1 MNLFGELKELLVG
14 EVAIKAANIIGEK
27 EDKVKTAIEGLIPT
41 VVGGLMKRATNETGA
56 TTLMNMVKK
65 GKHDE
70 TIIEQLDSLLKNKE
84 SFVSFTEKGNNIVSM
99 LLPDKKSSIATM
111 ISQFAGVRNSSATS
125 LLAMVTP
132 LVMNK
137 LGKLVHHQGLDK
149 VGLAN
154 TLLEQKSYLLDETP
168 EALQP
173 KMIDV
178 LGLNTFMSEEIKP
191 IQYAT
196 GSPIKS
202 ASITI
207 NKPVNNKSTELR
219 EVSYS
224 DKDYNEDGDMK
235 LPKWLLPA
243 VLITVVLAGVG
254 YFAATYNWSR
264 FNSNSNTT
272 LEPDTS
278 KMEQVTNAQID
289 TTNLPKDT
297 VAVAKVDSAISVNV
311 PASKTMGIS
320 LPNGQKLDLP
330 EGTFNYKFAKYLTD
344 SSAKV
349 NQTFTFDNLNFES
362 NSPVLLAGSEKTVQ
376 DLAKI
381 MTAYSRVQVKLT
393 GYTDNKGDSLQN
405 RRLSAKRALT
415 VRNLLIANG
424 ISDIRIDF
432 AGRGSLNP
440 VASNAT
446 EAGKSQNRRIEV
458 KVVRK

>member
-14 EVAIKAANIIGEK
+14 EVAIKAATIIGEK

-56 TTLMNMVKK
+56 TTIMNMVKK
-65 GKHDE
+65 GNHDGK
-70 TIIEQLDSLLKNKE
+70 IIEQLDGLLQNKDNFKN
-84 SFVSFTEKGNNIVSM
+84 FTEKGNNVVSM

-125 LLAMVTP
+125 LLAMVAP
-132 LVMNK
+132 LVMDK
-137 LGKLVHHQGLDK
+137 LGKLVHTQGLDK
-149 VGLAN
+149 IGLAN

-168 EALQP
+168 EDLQP

-178 LGLNTFMSEEIKP
+178 LGLSTFMSEEIKP
-191 IQYAT
+191 IQYAPA
-196 GSPIKS
+196 SPIKS
-202 ASITI
+202 ASI
-207 NKPVNNKSTELR
+207 NKPVANKPTEYR

-224 DKDYNEDGDMK
+224 DKDYDEEGSGMK

-243 VLITVVLAGVG
+243 ILITAVLAVVG
-254 YFAATYNWSR
+254 YFAATYDWSQLR
-264 FNSNSNTT
+264 SNDTTT

-278 KMEQVTNAQID
+278 QMEQVTNAQID

-297 VAVAKVDSAISVNV
+297 TTAKVDSSAAAVTALAPVATTGVN
-311 PASKTMGIS
+311 
-320 LPNGQKLDLP
+320 LPNGQKLDIAT
-330 EGTFNYKFAKYLTD
+330 GTFNYKFAQYLAD

-362 NSPVLLAGSEKTVQ
+362 NSPVLIAGSEKTVQ

-381 MTAYSRVQVKLT
+381 MTAYPRVQVKLT
-393 GYTDNKGDSLQN
+393 GYTDNTGDSLQN
-405 RRLSAKRALT
+405 RKLSAKRAFT
-415 VRNLLIANG
+415 VRNLLVANG

-432 AGRGSLNP
+432 AGKGSSNP
-440 VASNAT
+440 VATNAT
-446 EAGKSQNRRIEV
+446 EAGKAQNRRIEV
-458 KVVRK
+458 KVVKK

>member
-14 EVAIKAANIIGEK
+14 EVAIKAAAIIGEK

-56 TTLMNMVKK
+56 TTIMNMVKK
-65 GKHDE
+65 GNHEGK
-70 TIIEQLDSLLKNKE
+70 IIEQLDGLLQNKDNFKN
-84 SFVSFTEKGNNIVSM
+84 FTEKGNNVVSM

-125 LLAMVTP
+125 LLAMVAP
-132 LVMNK
+132 LVMDK
-137 LGKLVHHQGLDK
+137 LGKLVHTQGLDK
-149 VGLAN
+149 IGLAN

-168 EALQP
+168 EDLQP

-178 LGLNTFMSEEIKP
+178 LGLSTFMSEEIKP
-191 IQYAT
+191 IQYAP

-202 ASITI
+202 ASI
-207 NKPVNNKSTELR
+207 NKPVANKPTEYR

-224 DKDYNEDGDMK
+224 DKDYDEEGSGMK

-243 VLITVVLAGVG
+243 VLITAVLAGIG
-254 YFAATYNWSR
+254 YFAATYDWSQLR
-264 FNSNSNTT
+264 SNDTTT

-278 KMEQVTNAQID
+278 QMEQVTNAQID

-297 VAVAKVDSAISVNV
+297 TAAKVDSSAAAVTV
-311 PASKTMGIS
+311 LAPVATTGIN
-320 LPNGQKLDLP
+320 LPNGQKLDIAT
-330 EGTFNYKFAKYLTD
+330 GTFNYQFAQYLAD

-349 NQTFTFDNLNFES
+349 NQIFTFDNLNFEP
-362 NSPVLLAGSEKTVQ
+362 NSPVLIAGSEKTVQ

-381 MTAYSRVQVKLT
+381 MTAYPRVQVKLT
-393 GYTDNKGDSLQN
+393 GYTDNTGDSLQN
-405 RRLSAKRALT
+405 RKLSIKRAFA
-415 VRNLLIANG
+415 VRNLLVTNG

-432 AGRGSLNP
+432 AGKGSSNP

-446 EAGKSQNRRIEV
+446 EAGKAKNRRIEV

>member
-14 EVAIKAANIIGEK
+14 EVANKAATIIGEK

-65 GKHDE
+65 GKHDG

-84 SFVSFTEKGNNIVSM
+84 SFVSFTEKGNNVVSM

-125 LLAMVTP
+125 LLAMVAP
-132 LVMNK
+132 LVMDK
-137 LGKLVHHQGLDK
+137 LGKLVHTQGLDK
-149 VGLAN
+149 IGLAN

-168 EALQP
+168 EDLQP

-178 LGLNTFMSEEIKP
+178 LGLSTFMSEEIKP

-202 ASITI
+202 SSI
-207 NKPVNNKSTELR
+207 NKPVNAKPAEFK

-224 DKDYNEDGDMK
+224 DKDYEGEGGGMK

-243 VLITVVLAGVG
+243 VLITAVLAGVG
-254 YFAATYNWSR
+254 YFAATYDWSKL
-264 FNSNSNTT
+264 NSNDATT

-278 KMEQVTNAQID
+278 QIEQVTNAQID

-297 VAVAKVDSAISVNV
+297 AAVAKVDSAISVNV
-311 PASKTMGIS
+311 PATKTMGVS

-349 NQTFTFDNLNFES
+349 NQTFTFDNLNFQS
-362 NSPVLLAGSEKTVQ
+362 NSPILIAGSEKTVQ

-381 MTAYSRVQVKLT
+381 MTAYPKVQVKLT
-393 GYTDNKGDSLQN
+393 GYTDNTGDSLQN
-405 RRLSAKRALT
+405 RKLSAKRAFT
-415 VRNLLIANG
+415 VRNLLVTNG
-424 ISDIRIDF
+424 ISDVRIDF
-432 AGRGSLNP
+432 AGKGSSNP

-446 EAGKSQNRRIEV
+446 EVGKAQNRRIEV
-458 KVVRK
+458 KVVKK

>member
-14 EVAIKAANIIGEK
+14 EVANKAAAIIGEK

-65 GKHDE
+65 GKHDG

-84 SFVSFTEKGNNIVSM
+84 SFVSFTEKGNNVVSM

-125 LLAMVTP
+125 LLAMVAP
-132 LVMNK
+132 LVMDK
-137 LGKLVHHQGLDK
+137 LGKLVTTQGLDK
-149 VGLAN
+149 IGLAN

-168 EALQP
+168 EDLQP

-178 LGLNTFMSEEIKP
+178 LGLSTFMSEEIKP
-191 IQYAT
+191 IQYAP

-202 ASITI
+202 SSI
-207 NKPVNNKSTELR
+207 NKPVNNKPAEYK

-224 DKDYNEDGDMK
+224 DKDYDERNGAMNI
-235 LPKWLLPA
+235 PKWLLPA
-243 VLITVVLAGVG
+243 ILIGLVLAGVG
-254 YFAATYNWSR
+254 YFAATYDWSKLR
-264 FNSNSNTT
+264 SDSTVT
-272 LEPDTS
+272 LEPDS
-278 KMEQVTNAQID
+278 SQMEQVTNANID
-289 TTNLPKDT
+289 TTNLSKDT
-297 VAVAKVDSAISVNV
+297 VVTKVDSAISVNV
-311 PASKTMGIS
+311 PAARTAGIS
-320 LPNGQKLDLP
+320 LPNGQELDLP

-344 SSAKV
+344 STAKV

-362 NSPVLLAGSEKTVQ
+362 NSPVLIAGSEKTVQ

-381 MTAYSRVQVKLT
+381 MTAYPKVQVKLT
-393 GYTDNKGDSLQN
+393 GYTDNTGDSLQN
-405 RRLSAKRALT
+405 RKLSAKRAFT

-432 AGRGSLNP
+432 AGKGSSNP
-440 VASNAT
+440 VASNT
-446 EAGKSQNRRIEV
+446 NEAGKAQNRRIEV
-458 KVVRK
+458 KVVKK

>member
-14 EVAIKAANIIGEK
+14 EVANKAATIIGEK

-65 GKHDE
+65 GKHDG

-84 SFVSFTEKGNNIVSM
+84 SFVSFTEKGNNVVSM

-125 LLAMVTP
+125 LLAMVAP
-132 LVMNK
+132 LVMDK
-137 LGKLVHHQGLDK
+137 LGKLVHTQGLDK
-149 VGLAN
+149 IGLAN

-168 EALQP
+168 EDLQP

-178 LGLNTFMSEEIKP
+178 LGLSTFMSEEIKP

-202 ASITI
+202 SSI
-207 NKPVNNKSTELR
+207 NKPVNAKPAEFK

-224 DKDYNEDGDMK
+224 DKDYEGEGGGMK

-243 VLITVVLAGVG
+243 VLITAVLAGVG
-254 YFAATYNWSR
+254 YFAATYDWSKL
-264 FNSNSNTT
+264 NSNDATT

-278 KMEQVTNAQID
+278 QIEQVTNAQID

-297 VAVAKVDSAISVNV
+297 AAVAKVDSAISVNV
-311 PASKTMGIS
+311 PATKTMGVS

-349 NQTFTFDNLNFES
+349 NQTFTFDNLNFQS
-362 NSPVLLAGSEKTVQ
+362 NSPILIAGSEKTVQ

-381 MTAYSRVQVKLT
+381 MTAYPKVQVKLT
-393 GYTDNKGDSLQN
+393 GYTDNTGDSLQN
-405 RRLSAKRALT
+405 RKLSAKRAFT
-415 VRNLLIANG
+415 VRNLLVTNG
-424 ISDIRIDF
+424 ISDVRIDF
-432 AGRGSLNP
+432 AGKGSTNP

-446 EAGKSQNRRIEV
+446 EVGKAQNRRIEV
-458 KVVRK
+458 KVVKK

>member
-14 EVAIKAANIIGEK
+14 EVASKAATIIGEK
-27 EDKVKTAIEGLIPT
+27 EDKVKIAIEGLIPT
-41 VVGGLMKRATNETGA
+41 FVGGLMKRATNETGA

-65 GKHDE
+65 GNHDG

-84 SFVSFTEKGNNIVSM
+84 SFTSFTEKGNNVVSL

-111 ISQFAGVRNSSATS
+111 ISQFAGVRNSSAMA
-125 LLAMVTP
+125 LLAMVAP
-132 LVMNK
+132 LVMDK
-137 LGKLVHHQGLDK
+137 LGKLVHTQGLDK
-149 VGLAN
+149 IGLAN

-168 EALQP
+168 ESLQP

-178 LGLNTFMSEEIKP
+178 LGLSSFMSEEIKP
-191 IQYAT
+191 IQYAP
-196 GSPIKS
+196 GAPIKS
-202 ASITI
+202 TST
-207 NKPVNNKSTELR
+207 NKPVNTKPTEFR

-224 DKDYNEDGDMK
+224 DKDYEEDGGGMK

-243 VLITVVLAGVG
+243 ALITAVLAGVG
-254 YFAATYNWSR
+254 YFAATYDWSKLT
-264 FNSNSNTT
+264 SNSAT

-278 KMEQVTNAQID
+278 QIEQVTNAQID

-311 PASKTMGIS
+311 PATKTMGVS

-362 NSPVLLAGSEKTVQ
+362 NSPVLVAGSEKTVQ

-381 MTAYSRVQVKLT
+381 MTAYPRVQVKLT
-393 GYTDNKGDSLQN
+393 GYTDNTGDSLQN
-405 RRLSAKRALT
+405 RRLSAKRAFT
-415 VRNLLIANG
+415 VRNLLVTNG
-424 ISDIRIDF
+424 ISDVRIDF
-432 AGRGSLNP
+432 AGKGSSNP

-446 EAGKSQNRRIEV
+446 EAGKAQNRRIEV
-458 KVVRK
+458 KVVKK

>member
-14 EVAIKAANIIGEK
+14 EVAIKAAAIIGEK

-65 GKHDE
+65 GKHDG

-84 SFVSFTEKGNNIVSM
+84 SFVSFTEKGNNVVSM

-125 LLAMVTP
+125 LLAMVAP
-132 LVMNK
+132 LVMDK
-137 LGKLVHHQGLDK
+137 LGKLVHTQGLDK
-149 VGLAN
+149 IGLAN

-168 EALQP
+168 EDLQP

-178 LGLNTFMSEEIKP
+178 LGLSTFMSEEIKP
-191 IQYAT
+191 IQYAP

-202 ASITI
+202 ASV
-207 NKPVNNKSTELR
+207 NKPVNNKPVEFR

-224 DKDYNEDGDMK
+224 DKDYDEGGSGMK

-243 VLITVVLAGVG
+243 ILITAVLAGVG
-254 YFAATYNWSR
+254 YFAATYDWSKLK
-264 FNSNSNTT
+264 SNSTTT
-272 LEPDTS
+272 LEPDS
-278 KMEQVTNAQID
+278 SQIEQVTNVEID
-289 TTNLPKDT
+289 TTNLSKDT
-297 VAVAKVDSAISVNV
+297 VAVAKIDSTISVNV
-311 PASKTMGIS
+311 PATKTAGVS

-330 EGTFNYKFAKYLTD
+330 EGTFNYKLAKYLTD

-349 NQTFTFDNLNFES
+349 NQIFTFDNLNFES
-362 NSPVLLAGSEKTVQ
+362 NSPVLIAGSEKTVQ

-381 MTAYSRVQVKLT
+381 MTAYPKVQVKLT
-393 GYTDNKGDSLQN
+393 GYTDNTGDSLQN
-405 RRLSAKRALT
+405 RKLSAKRAFT

-432 AGRGSLNP
+432 TGKGASNP

-446 EAGKSQNRRIEV
+446 EAGKAQNRRIEV
-458 KVVRK
+458 KVVKK